1 MQSSE
6 KITLFELN
14 QKIKEVLSRSFQSS
28 FWVIAEISEIKENS
42 SGHCYLELIQK
53 DEQQDYPK
61 AKARATIWAYTYRML
76 KPYFETTTGRP
87 LSAGLKVLIQ
97 ADVVFHEVFG
107 YSLNIVDIEPNY
119 TLGDIEQKRRE
130 AIEKLIQDGV
140 FDMNKGLQ
148 IPILPKKV
156 AVISSASAAG
166 LQDFV
171 NQIETNQFG
180 YKIEYRLFPA
190 IMQGDAAENS
200 IISAL
205 NEIYELQSKFD
216 MVAIIR
222 GGGSQADLSCFDS
235 YWLAAHVAQF
245 PLPVLTGIGHEK
257 DTSVVDL
264 VAHTKLKTPTA
275 LAEFILNK
283 FIEADSL
290 ANEQKE
296 RLEQLVEDIIADQ
309 NYFLERKIS
318 LITPILLQKT
328 SIEKLT
334 IERIQNRITYSLNQ
348 LYFTRNS
355 DLDKYQ
361 KSIEYSS
368 TIKLSDSKNKI
379 ISLKESMFSKSKY
392 QIEKQ
397 FNYLASKNNIIDSL
411 NPVNVLNRGY
421 SITLHNGKYLTKAS
435 LVTKGDQIRSI
446 LKEGEI
452 TSIVS

>member
-216 MVAIIR
+216 IVAIIR